1 MDLKSANF
9 WRDALAAA
17 TVSCNVQL
25 RIMEVCGTHT
35 HAIARYNLR
44 ALLPENVALIS
55 GPGCPVCVSGAGFIE
70 RIRFLLRQGITVA
83 VFGDLLRI
91 PGTEGTLAG
100 EKNLKVVYSPAD
112 ALAFA
117 LANPQL
123 KVVFAA
129 VGFAPTL
136 GAAAALMAEVE
147 EKNCKNFSLL
157 SDFKEIR
164 PVLSSLCANCRLS
177 ALLLPGHVASVTGA
191 EHFADLP
198 VPGVVSGFEPEN
210 ILHSLLLLL
219 QAVMEGRKNHLVNN
233 YPQAVS
239 HSGSKG
245 ALELIERYF
254 SLSPGIWRGLGV
266 IPGSGRVLKEEF
278 AHWDASK
285 LYALD
290 SIQVKENPSCRCGE
304 VISGNATPE
313 SCPLFGKGCT
323 PENPAGAC
331 MASAEGSCAAAFIYG
346 RGQR

>member
-17 TVSCNVQL
+17 TASCDTEL

-35 HAIARYNLR
+35 HAIARYDLR
-44 ALLPENVALIS
+44 SLLPENVTLIS
-55 GPGCPVCVSGAGFIE
+55 GPGCPVCVSGATFIE
-70 RIRFLLRQGITVA
+70 KIRYLLRQGITVA

-91 PGTEGTLAG
+91 PGANGTLAG
-100 EKNLKVVYSPAD
+100 EKNLKVVYSPVD

-129 VGFAPTL
+129 VGFAPTIS
-136 GAAAALMAEVE
+136 AAAALMAELE
-147 EKNCKNFSLL
+147 ERNCENFSLL
-157 SDFKEIR
+157 SDFKEIK
-164 PVLSSLCANCRLS
+164 PVLSFLCDNCRLS
-177 ALLLPGHVASVTGA
+177 ALLLPGHVASVTGV

-198 VPGVVSGFEPEN
+198 VPGVVSGFDPEN

-219 QAVMEGRKNHLVNN
+219 QAVAEGKKDHLLNN

-239 HSGSKG
+239 QSGCKG
-245 ALELIERYF
+245 ALELIGRYF
-254 SLSPGIWRGLGV
+254 SLSAGVWRGLGM

-285 LYALD
+285 LYLLD

-313 SCPLFGKGCT
+313 SCPLFGKVCT

-331 MASAEGSCAAAFIYG
+331 MASTEGSCAAAFIYG
-346 RGQR
+346 RGGR